1 MKLMKS
7 IPSGIPYIEFDSEN
21 RLIFSK
27 ATETREGFKHLS
39 FRGKDTVTLS
49 LSGARAKK
57 KKTVSVTD
65 VVTFSTNMKLE
76 EIPREGKKILSPMMV
91 KYLKKIFEDL
101 APNGI
106 FPRENLDKL
115 ANVLDEKFGENKE
128 DYIDDDPTAT
138 ENEEEWETVGSEP
151 KVIKRVKTKKR
162 NKPAIKIKRKIKK
175 LKTRKVK

>member
-7 IPSGIPYIEFDSEN
+7 IPNGIPYIEFDPEN
-21 RLIFSK
+21 RLIFSTV
-27 ATETREGFKHLS
+27 TETKDGFRYLS
-39 FRGKDTVTLS
+39 FRGKNTATLS

-57 KKTVSVTD
+57 KRTFDITD
-65 VVTFSTNMKLE
+65 IVTFSTNMKFE
-76 EIPREGKKILSPMMV
+76 EIPKDGRKVLTSTTLN
-91 KYLKKIFEDL
+91 YLRKLFKDL

-115 ANVLDEKFGENKE
+115 ANILDDKFKEDKE

-138 ENEEEWETVGSEP
+138 ENEEEWETVGPEP
-151 KVIKRVKTKKR
+151 KVIKRVKTVKKD
-162 NKPAIKIKRKIKK
+162 KPKVKIKRKIKK